1 LGGINIVGEMTPK
14 RRHLAALQGG
24 RTDRP
29 STIVLS
35 NFVLELMDAT
45 GVTWPECQLK
55 PDVMAK
61 FQAGRYEIWGLDSLL
76 CHNDLISEVSM
87 IGGTDIIDIGTKD
100 RHPSVL
106 KHVWAGKDPSDCA
119 IPENV
124 LEKGRNPIIQG
135 CLDDLSKDY
144 GDTVSVTKM
153 LTGPMTVAGHLW
165 GVEPVL
171 ELSKTDPDKFIETL
185 DIVND
190 LLIDIARD
198 AIDNHGADSVYVPD
212 PTASGDLLSPF
223 DFNTYL
229 NPIYRRFTKAIK
241 DVPSYLH
248 ICGNTAG
255 FLGYAPYSGF
265 DAFSYEAPGCYTIDA
280 KRAIGDRMTL
290 IGSLE
295 TVRVVMLG
303 SPELVKME
311 TIQHLKDGADIICP
325 ACGTPPYTP
334 TENILAM
341 VEAVK
346 PIEKKKKKRR
356 PKKEIVAE
364 FLPEDAKLKELT
376 EIVMEGDD
384 KTAEKITLKLLDEG
398 YEALDIVEKALLPGA
413 IAVAKLYDGGYV
425 FVPEILLASG
435 AMQAGISHC
444 KEAMSGIEK
453 KGKIIMHVA
462 AGDVHEIGKNI
473 VSTILE
479 AKGYEVVDLGK
490 SVPPDKV
497 VAAVKE
503 HKPDVVSGTSL
514 MTSTRGAF
522 PKIVQMM
529 KEAGIELPFIVA
541 GGSVDTAFAEEMD
554 FAIYA
559 DGPEVGDTVIK
570 EAKAGKKWKDI
581 REDIH
586 SSY

>member
-1 LGGINIVGEMTPK
+1 MTPK
-14 RRHLAALQGG
+14 RRHLTALQGG

-35 NFVLELMDAT
+35 NFVLDLMDAT
-45 GVTWPECQLK
+45 GVSWPECQVK
-55 PDVMAK
+55 SEEMAK
-61 FQAGRYEIWGLDSLL
+61 FQAGRYEVWGLDSLL

-87 IGGTDIIDIGTKD
+87 IGGMDIIDLGTKD
-100 RHPSVL
+100 RHPSVM
-106 KHVWAGKDPSDCA
+106 KHVWAGKDPADCSL
-119 IPENV
+119 PENL
-124 LEKGRNPIIQG
+124 LEKGRNPILQG
-135 CLDDLSKDY
+135 CLDILSRDY
-144 GDTVSVTKM
+144 GDTVAITKM

-171 ELSKTDPDKFIETL
+171 ELSKTNPDKFVETL
-185 DIVND
+185 DLVTD

-212 PTASGDLLSPF
+212 PTASGDLLSPV

-229 NPIYRRFTKAIK
+229 NPIYRKFTKAIK

-248 ICGNTAG
+248 ICGNTVG
-255 FLGYAPYSGF
+255 FLAFAPYSGF
-265 DAFSYEAPGCYTIDA
+265 DAFSYEAPGCFTIDA
-280 KRAIGDRMTL
+280 KKAIGDRMTL
-290 IGSLE
+290 MGSLE

-303 SPELVKME
+303 TPELVKQE
-311 TIQHLKDGADIICP
+311 TIQHLRDGADIICP

-346 PIEKKKKKRR
+346 PTEKKQKKRR

-364 FLPEDAKLKELT
+364 FLPDDAKLKELT
-376 EIVMEGDD
+376 QVVMDGDD
-384 KTAEKITLKLLDEG
+384 KTAEKITLELLAKGVD
-398 YEALDIVEKALLPGA
+398 ALKIVEEALLPGA

-435 AMQAGISHC
+435 AMQAGIKHC

-453 KGKIIMHVA
+453 GGKIIMHVA

-473 VSTILE
+473 VATILE
-479 AKGYEVVDLGK
+479 AKGYEVIDLGK
-490 SVPPDKV
+490 SVAPDKV
-497 VAAVKE
+497 IAAIKDN
-503 HKPDVVSGTSL
+503 KPDVVSGTSL

-529 KEAGIELPFIVA
+529 KDEGLEMPFIVA
-541 GGSVDTAFAEEMD
+541 GGSVDAAFAEGMD

-559 DGPEVGDTVIK
+559 DGPEVGDSVIK
-570 EAKAGKKWKDI
+570 SAKSGKKWKDI